1 MLVRRPASAIE
12 MAQASA
18 APPLGLPPGRLR
30 CLNRAHGRLTMVS
43 RDPRVVAMARALQ
56 LLYLML
62 PVYAANMAAPFARML
77 PGDPRPISQ
86 RWLGAHKTWRGCAL
100 AVLAATAAAWA
111 QSRIEWSGSLVSY
124 HHWLALGLL
133 CGAAAMAGDSAKSF
147 FKRRLGI
154 APGRPWIPF
163 DQLDY
168 VVAGLLALSPWHRF
182 GAAEVAL
189 VVAVSFFGS
198 LAVNYLSARL
208 GIKSSPW

>member
-1 MLVRRPASAIE
+1 
-12 MAQASA
+12 
-18 APPLGLPPGRLR
+18 
-30 CLNRAHGRLTMVS
+30 MVS
-43 RDPRVVAMARALQ
+43 RELRPVAMARALQ

-100 AVLAATAAAWA
+100 AVLAATAMAWA
-111 QSRIEWSGSLVSY
+111 QSRIAWSGALASH

-133 CGAAAMAGDSAKSF
+133 CGTAAMAGDSAKSF

-154 APGRPWIPF
+154 APGKPWIPF

-182 GAAEVAL
+182 SAAEVAL
-189 VVAVSFFGS
+189 VVAVSFVGS